1 MGRLTMVGAIA
12 LVALA
17 TCAAA
22 LAARGD
28 PKEALTK
35 ADQARAKAM
44 LLRKS
49 DLATGFTSSPSGKS
63 PDFYCKAIDE
73 SDLTVTG
80 KADSPDFTLQS
91 AAKFFFVSSSANIYR
106 TAAQAVSSW
115 RRNTSPAGE
124 TCAKQVLGDSF
135 KGSKVTLRSLSRMS
149 FPKLAPLTISY
160 RVTAGISASG
170 NTVPLYFDLVVLEQG
185 RAQVSLVVGSA
196 GAPLARSE
204 LVQFARLTAGRIAD
218 AMKGA

>member
-1 MGRLTMVGAIA
+1 MGRLTMVGAIV

-17 TCAAA
+17 ACAAA

-49 DLATGFTSSPSGKS
+49 DLATGFTPSPSGKS

-91 AAKFFFVSSSANIYR
+91 GAKFFFVSSSANIYR

-124 TCAKQVLGDSF
+124 TCAKKVLGDSF
-135 KGSKVTLRSLSRMS
+135 KGSKVTLRALSRMS
-149 FPKLAPLTISY
+149 FPRLAPLTISY
-160 RVTAGISASG
+160 RVTAGISAGGS
-170 NTVPLYFDLVVLEQG
+170 TVPLYFDLVVLEQG
-185 RAQVSLVVGSA
+185 RAQVSLVVGST

-204 LVQFARLTAGRIAD
+204 LVQLGRLTAGRVAN